1 MAETTRR
8 PKRDVPFASDAEV
21 ADMVG
26 QFEQCR
32 WPYERWTHRAHLA
45 VALIYLQRFPAIEA
59 EERTRHHIQL
69 YNRTVGD
76 ASGYHETITLLFL
89 RKVASYRLTHD
100 KQATVAEAVEELA
113 RECHMQWPL
122 RYYSPERLWSDEARA
137 KWVEPDLQPLD
148 F

>member
-1 MAETTRR
+1 MADARR
-8 PKRDVPFASDAEV
+8 PKLDVPFVSDADI
-21 ADMVG
+21 ADMVE

-45 VALIYLQRFPAIEA
+45 VALNYLQRFSPAEA
-59 EERTRHHIQL
+59 EARARHHIQL

-89 RKVASYRLTHD
+89 RKIASYLRTWD
-100 KQATVAEAVEELA
+100 MEKGTAAAVEELA
-113 RECHMQWPL
+113 RVCHMKWPL
-122 RYYSPERLWSDEARA
+122 RYYSDERLWSDEARA
-137 KWVEPDLQPLD
+137 RWAEPDRQPLD